1 MNDHTPNAFSGRKF
15 SGSLLERAVD
25 FYAYAP
31 SPPRAA
37 VPPPDAVVDTPVA
50 DAAPVAQAPAPRF
63 VPVRRHASVD
73 REALAEKGMIQP
85 GGAITILAE
94 EFRLVK
100 RALLGTMR
108 DIASDDANRARTI
121 LVGSARPNDGKTFC
135 AINLALSLAAE
146 RDYEVLLVD
155 ADFAKP
161 DVLATLGIADGPGL
175 LDALAD
181 GSIDVESLIVETDVP
196 HLTVLSAGARTH
208 ADTELL
214 ASQRARDLIAALVAD
229 NPNRIVIFDTPP
241 ALAASPASVLA
252 GLVGQVLMVVRA
264 DKTTEGDLRGAVAL
278 LDACEHLQLMLNAVS
293 LDTGKD
299 RFGSYY
305 QEGQAA

>member
-1 MNDHTPNAFSGRKF
+1 MNDYTPRAFT
-15 SGSLLERAVD
+15 GSLLERAVD

-31 SPPRAA
+31 SPPRTVA
-37 VPPPDAVVDTPVA
+37 VEPVQVVEAPVADVAPVA
-50 DAAPVAQAPAPRF
+50 DAVPAPRF
-63 VPVRRHASVD
+63 VPIRRRAVVD
-73 REALAEKGMIQP
+73 RAALAERGMILP

-108 DIASDDANRARTI
+108 EIASDDANRARTI

-135 AINLALSLAAE
+135 AINLALSMAAE
-146 RDYEVLLVD
+146 RDLEILLVD

-161 DVLATLGIADGPGL
+161 DVLATLGIADSAGL

-181 GSIDVESLIVETDVP
+181 PTIDVESLVVDTDVP
-196 HLTVLSAGARTH
+196 HLTVLPAGGRTI

-214 ASQRARDLIAALVAD
+214 GSQRAREVIAGLVAD
-229 NPNRIVIFDTPP
+229 NPNRVVIFDTPP

-278 LDACEHLQLMLNAVS
+278 LDGCDHLQLMLNAVS

-305 QEGQAA
+305 QEGMAE

>member
-1 MNDHTPNAFSGRKF
+1 MNDHTPRKF

-31 SPPRAA
+31 SPPRVA
-37 VPPPDAVVDTPVA
+37 VAEPVPVVATPVA
-50 DAAPVAQAPAPRF
+50 DVAPSADAAPAPRF
-63 VPVRRHASVD
+63 VPVRRRATVD
-73 REALAEKGMIQP
+73 REKLAEQGMILP

-108 DIASDDANRARTI
+108 EIAVDDADRARTI

-146 RDYEVLLVD
+146 RDLEILLVD

-161 DVLATLGIADGPGL
+161 DVLATLGVEDSAGL

-181 GSIDVESLIVETDVP
+181 PTIDVEALVVETDVP
-196 HLTVLSAGARTH
+196 HLTLLPAGGRTI

-214 ASQRARDLIAALVAD
+214 ASQRARDVIAGLVAD
-229 NPNRIVIFDTPP
+229 NPNRVVIFDTPP

-264 DKTTEGDLRGAVAL
+264 DKTTEGDLRGAVSL
-278 LDACEHLQLMLNAVS
+278 LDGCEHLQLMLNAVS

>member
-1 MNDHTPNAFSGRKF
+1 MNDHTPRKF

-31 SPPRAA
+31 SPPR
-37 VPPPDAVVDTPVA
+37 VAVVEPVPVVATPVA
-50 DAAPVAQAPAPRF
+50 DVAPSADAAPAPRF
-63 VPVRRHASVD
+63 VPVRRRATVD
-73 REALAEKGMIQP
+73 REKLAEQGMILP

-108 DIASDDANRARTI
+108 EIAVDDADRARTI

-146 RDYEVLLVD
+146 RDLEILLVD

-161 DVLATLGIADGPGL
+161 DVLATLGVEDSAGL

-181 GSIDVESLIVETDVP
+181 PTIDVEALVVETDVP
-196 HLTVLSAGARTH
+196 HLTLLPAGGRTI

-214 ASQRARDLIAALVAD
+214 ASQRARDVIAGLVAD
-229 NPNRIVIFDTPP
+229 NPNRVVIFDTPP

-264 DKTTEGDLRGAVAL
+264 DKTTEGDLRGAVSL
-278 LDACEHLQLMLNAVS
+278 LDGCEHLQLMLNAVS

>member
-1 MNDHTPNAFSGRKF
+1 MNDHTPRKF

-31 SPPRAA
+31 SPPR
-37 VPPPDAVVDTPVA
+37 VAVVEPVPVVETPVA
-50 DAAPVAQAPAPRF
+50 DGAPVADAVPAPRF
-63 VPVRRHASVD
+63 VPVRRRATVD
-73 REALAEKGMIQP
+73 REALATRGMILP

-94 EFRLVK
+94 DFRLVK
-100 RALLGTMR
+100 RALLSTMR
-108 DIASDDANRARTI
+108 DIASDDADRARTI
-121 LVGSARPNDGKTFC
+121 LVGSARPKDGKTFC

-146 RDYEVLLVD
+146 RDLEILLVD

-161 DVLATLGIADGPGL
+161 DVLATLGIEDSAGL

-181 GSIDVESLIVETDVP
+181 PTIDVEALVVETDVP
-196 HLTVLSAGARTH
+196 HLTLLPAGGRTI

-214 ASQRARDLIAALVAD
+214 ASQRARDVIAGLVAD
-229 NPNRIVIFDTPP
+229 NPNRVVIFDTPP

-264 DKTTEGDLRGAVAL
+264 DKTTEGDLRGAVSL
-278 LDACEHLQLMLNAVS
+278 LDGCEHLQLMLNAVS

>member
-1 MNDHTPNAFSGRKF
+1 MNDQTPRTYT
-15 SGSLLERAVD
+15 GSLLERAVD

-31 SPPRAA
+31 SPPRVA
-37 VPPPDAVVDTPVA
+37 VPTPAPVIETQVAETAPVA
-50 DAAPVAQAPAPRF
+50 DAPVPRF
-63 VPVRRHASVD
+63 VPNRRHASID
-73 REALAEKGMIQP
+73 RDALAERGMIQP

-108 DIASDDANRARTI
+108 EIASGDADRARTI

-161 DVLATLGIADGPGL
+161 DILATLGIEDGPGL

-181 GSIDVESLIVETDVP
+181 PGIDVESLVVETDVP
-196 HLTVLSAGARTH
+196 HLTLLSAGERTH

-214 ASQRARDLIAALVAD
+214 ASQHARDLIARLVAD

-241 ALAASPASVLA
+241 ALAASPASVLS
-252 GLVGQVLMVVRA
+252 GLVGQILMVVRA
-264 DKTTEGDLRGAVAL
+264 DRTSEGDLRAAVAL
-278 LDACEHLQLMLNAVS
+278 LDGCEHLQLMLNAVS

-305 QEGQAA
+305 QEGLGE

>member
-1 MNDHTPNAFSGRKF
+1 MNDHTPRKF

-37 VPPPDAVVDTPVA
+37 ATAPTPVVETSVPDVMPVA
-50 DAAPVAQAPAPRF
+50 DAVPARRF
-63 VPVRRHASVD
+63 VPVRRRAVVD
-73 REALAEKGMIQP
+73 REALAERGMILP

-108 DIASDDANRARTI
+108 DIASDDADRARTI

-146 RDYEVLLVD
+146 RDLEILLVD

-161 DVLATLGIADGPGL
+161 DVLATLGIEDSAGL

-181 GSIDVESLIVETDVP
+181 PTIDVEALVVETDVP
-196 HLTVLSAGARTH
+196 HLTLLPAGGRTI

-214 ASQRARDLIAALVAD
+214 GSQRARDVIAGLVAD
-229 NPNRIVIFDTPP
+229 NPNRVVIFDTPP

-278 LDACEHLQLMLNAVS
+278 LDGCEHLQLMLNAVS

-305 QEGQAA
+305 QEGMAE

>member
-1 MNDHTPNAFSGRKF
+1 MNDHTPRKF
-15 SGSLLERAVD
+15 TGSLRERAVD

-31 SPPRAA
+31 APPRVA
-37 VPPPDAVVDTPVA
+37 VPTPAPVVDTPMPDVAPAA
-50 DAAPVAQAPAPRF
+50 DASPAPRV
-63 VPVRRHASVD
+63 VPVRRRAIVD
-73 REALAEKGMIQP
+73 RDALAERGMILP

-108 DIASDDANRARTI
+108 EIAGDDAERARTI

-146 RDYEVLLVD
+146 RDLEILLVD

-161 DVLATLGIADGPGL
+161 DVLATLGIEDSAGL

-181 GSIDVESLIVETDVP
+181 PSIDVEGLVVETDVP
-196 HLTVLSAGARTH
+196 HLTLLPAGQRTI

-214 ASQRARDLIAALVAD
+214 GSQRARDVIAGLVAD
-229 NPNRIVIFDTPP
+229 NPNRVVIFDTPP

-264 DKTTEGDLRGAVAL
+264 DNTTEGDLRSAVSL
-278 LDACEHLQLMLNAVS
+278 LDGCEHLQLMLNAVS

>member
-1 MNDHTPNAFSGRKF
+1 MNDHTPRKF
-15 SGSLLERAVD
+15 TGSLLERAVD

-31 SPPRAA
+31 SPPRVA
-37 VPPPDAVVDTPVA
+37 VPTPAPVVDTPMPDGAPTA
-50 DAAPVAQAPAPRF
+50 DAAPAPRF
-63 VPVRRHASVD
+63 VPVRRRAIVD
-73 REALAEKGMIQP
+73 RDALAERGMILP

-108 DIASDDANRARTI
+108 EIAGDDAERARTI

-146 RDYEVLLVD
+146 RDLEILLVD

-161 DVLATLGIADGPGL
+161 DVLATLGIEDSAGL

-181 GSIDVESLIVETDVP
+181 PSIDVEGLVVETDVP
-196 HLTVLSAGARTH
+196 HLTLLPAGQRTI

-214 ASQRARDLIAALVAD
+214 GSQRARDVIAGLVAG
-229 NPNRIVIFDTPP
+229 NPDRVVIFDTPP

-264 DKTTEGDLRGAVAL
+264 DNTTEGDLRSAVSL
-278 LDACEHLQLMLNAVS
+278 LDGCEHLQLMLNAVS

>member
-1 MNDHTPNAFSGRKF
+1 MPD
-15 SGSLLERAVD
+15 
-25 FYAYAP
+25 
-31 SPPRAA
+31 
-37 VPPPDAVVDTPVA
+37 VPPTADAVA
-50 DAAPVAQAPAPRF
+50 APRF
-63 VPVRRHASVD
+63 VPVRRRANVD
-73 REALAEKGMIQP
+73 RDALAERGMILP

-108 DIASDDANRARTI
+108 EIAGDDAERARTI

-146 RDYEVLLVD
+146 RDLEILLVD

-161 DVLATLGIADGPGL
+161 DVLATLGIEDSAGL

-181 GSIDVESLIVETDVP
+181 PSIDVEGLVVETDVP
-196 HLTVLSAGARTH
+196 HLTLLPAGQRTI

-214 ASQRARDLIAALVAD
+214 GSQRARDVIAGLVAD
-229 NPNRIVIFDTPP
+229 NPTRVVIFDTPP

-264 DKTTEGDLRGAVAL
+264 DNTTEGDLRSAVSL
-278 LDACEHLQLMLNAVS
+278 LDDCEHLQLMLNAVS

-305 QEGQAA
+305 KEGQAA

>member
-1 MNDHTPNAFSGRKF
+1 MNDHTPRKF

-31 SPPRAA
+31 SPPREAA
-37 VPPPDAVVDTPVA
+37 VEPMPVIETPVA
-50 DAAPVAQAPAPRF
+50 DAVPVVDTAPTSRF
-63 VPVRRHASVD
+63 VPVRRRAAVD
-73 REALAEKGMIQP
+73 REALAERGMILP

-108 DIASDDANRARTI
+108 EIASNDADRARTI

-146 RDYEVLLVD
+146 RDLEILLVD

-161 DVLATLGIADGPGL
+161 DVLATLGVEDSAGL

-181 GSIDVESLIVETDVP
+181 PTIDVEALVVETDVP
-196 HLTVLSAGARTH
+196 NLTLLPAGGRTI

-214 ASQRARDLIAALVAD
+214 ASQRARDVIAGLVAA
-229 NPNRIVIFDTPP
+229 NPNRVVIFDTPP
-241 ALAASPASVLA
+241 ALAASPASVLS

-278 LDACEHLQLMLNAVS
+278 LDGCEHLQLMLNAVS

-305 QEGQAA
+305 QEGQAE